1 MLTCFVSWL
10 GGGHRKA
17 IDGCLAVVMMFAS
30 LSVLAQTTDVF
41 GRTSTG
47 TPSAANTADAARPA
61 LGAMPS
67 IIRDAVNA
75 SIHLQSTLNEQLQET
90 LANERDGSDLF
101 TTGMIVLCSF
111 AYGVLHALG
120 PGHGKI
126 VVSAYLASHRA
137 RFVDAALLSGW
148 SALVQS
154 MSAIVLV
161 GGVAWLSR
169 EGLRGVLTRASSL
182 ELASYIVLLCVG
194 AWTLWSVVTRRDCCD
209 VDRLELVPKKH
220 VSLVQAGS
228 DEKDQARYLGAS
240 LVAQRRSR
248 ARWTR
253 TDAERGPSRVR
264 KEILMTGVAVG
275 VRPCVGAIF
284 VLTAALAN
292 KVFIV
297 GVLAS
302 LAMGAGVACTVLA
315 IGMTSLSMN
324 RMVSKAVVFRHQK
337 IERVRFGL
345 ALAGAL
351 FITAF
356 AAWQVFALVS
366 GTQAASLA

>member
-1 MLTCFVSWL
+1 
-10 GGGHRKA
+10 
-17 IDGCLAVVMMFAS
+17 
-30 LSVLAQTTDVF
+30 
-41 GRTSTG
+41 
-47 TPSAANTADAARPA
+47 
-61 LGAMPS
+61 
-67 IIRDAVNA
+67 
-75 SIHLQSTLNEQLQET
+75 LQET
-90 LANERDGSDLF
+90 LANQRDGTDLF
-101 TTGMIVLCSF
+101 AMWMIVLCSF

-120 PGHGKI
+120 PGHGKV

-137 RFVDAALLSGW
+137 RFVDAAILSGW

-161 GGVAWLSR
+161 GGAAWLSH
-169 EGLRGVLTRASSL
+169 EGLPGVLTRASSL
-182 ELASYIVLLCVG
+182 ELTSYIALLCVG
-194 AWTLWSVVTRRDCCD
+194 AWTLWSTVTRRGCCD
-209 VDRLELVPKKH
+209 ADRVELVPKKH
-220 VSLVQAGS
+220 ASLIQTGS
-228 DEKDQARYLGAS
+228 GEKDEARYLGAS
-240 LVAQRRSR
+240 LAQRRSR

-253 TDAERGPSRVR
+253 TAAERGPSRASR
-264 KEILMTGVAVG
+264 QILLTGVAVG

-284 VLTAALAN
+284 VLIAAIAN

-315 IGMTSLSMN
+315 IGMMSLSMN
-324 RMVSKAVVFRHQK
+324 RMVSKAAVFRRQK
-337 IERVRFGL
+337 IERIRFGL

-356 AAWQVFALVS
+356 AAWQVYALMS